1 MTHLVF
7 GGTSGIGNRCL
18 NLINKKYKEDSLNI
32 DLSNN
37 NSSLNKSIVGD
48 ISSNEF
54 RNELY
59 LKLKNIKIESI
70 TWSVRSRSNKK
81 NSSKILQDCMAVE
94 IYPLMELIEFF
105 GNEICRQNAKIVV
118 ISSIASEFV
127 SAQDSA
133 YNITKSAIET
143 YVKCMAVKFG
153 KLSGARINVI
163 RPGIVSM
170 PERSNINLS
179 KNDSKKLEKASIPRL
194 SPITAEEI
202 AKLNLFLISNDS
214 SALNGSIIN
223 ADGGESLLDQ
233 YFVAQSMQE
242 V

>member
-7 GGTSGIGNRCL
+7 GGTNGIGKRCL
-18 NLINKKYKEDSLNI
+18 KLINKKYNEDSLNI
-32 DLSNN
+32 DLTNN
-37 NSSLNKSIVGD
+37 NSTLNKSIVGD
-48 ISSNEF
+48 LTSNIF
-54 RNELY
+54 RHELY
-59 LKLKNIKIESI
+59 QKLKNIKIESI
-70 TWSVRSRSNKK
+70 TWSIRSRSKK
-81 NSSKILQDCMAVE
+81 EQSSQILQDCMAVE
-94 IYPLMELIEFF
+94 IYPLMELIEFL
-105 GNEICRQNAKIVV
+105 GNEICRQNAKIVI

-127 SAQDSA
+127 SAQDAA

-153 KLSGARINVI
+153 KISEARINVI
-163 RPGIVSM
+163 RAGIVSM
-170 PERSNINLS
+170 PERSNINQS
-179 KNDSKKLEKASIPRL
+179 KNNTKKLEKASIPRL
-194 SPITAEEI
+194 VPINAEEI